1 MIFEFKKFIP
11 VVHESAFV
19 HPQATIIG
27 NVTIGKDVYIG
38 PHAVVRG
45 DWGEIIIKDGCNV
58 QENCTVHMFPG
69 TTVIFEEGAH
79 VGHGAVIH
87 GAHLRENCMI
97 GMNSVIMDNVDL
109 GAESIVGAMA
119 FIKANSIIPERSLV
133 VGNPAKIIKQVTDDM
148 IAWKS
153 KGTRLYQSLPKDM
166 HNTLKEVEPLRS
178 PQKDKPSQEAVFS
191 TWNKIKT
198 S

>member
-11 VVHESAFV
+11 VVDESAFV

-38 PHAVVRG
+38 PHAVIRG

-69 TTVIFEEGAH
+69 TTVVFEEGAH

-87 GAHLRENCMI
+87 GAHLGHNCMV
-97 GMNSVIMDNVDL
+97 GMNAVVMDNVDV
-109 GAESIVGAMA
+109 GRESIIGAMA
-119 FIKANSIIPERSLV
+119 FVKANMIIPPRSLV

-148 IAWKS
+148 INWKS
-153 KGTRLYQSLPKDM
+153 KGTQLYQSLPADM
-166 HNTLKEVEPLRS
+166 HASLKEVLPLRS
-178 PQKDKPSQEAVFS
+178 PQKDKPSQEALFT
-191 TWNKIKT
+191 TWNEIKDK
-198 S
+198 